1 MSAAETNGSQPAD
14 LVKNENRNYFPGP
27 GSVIP
32 RTVRTCFWSLVFRAV
47 LRYGLPSYD
56 FSNVGRG

>member
-1 MSAAETNGSQPAD
+1 MRAAEIHGSQRAD
-14 LVKNENRNYFPGP
+14 SVKNENRNDFPGP

-47 LRYGLPSYD
+47 LR
-56 FSNVGRG
+56 

>member
-14 LVKNENRNYFPGP
+14 LVKNENRNYFPGR

-32 RTVRTCFWSLVFRAV
+32 RAVRTCFWSLVFRAV
-47 LRYGLPSYD
+47 LR
-56 FSNVGRG
+56 